1 MRKLLVL
8 LGLASLVV
16 AGASFAQT
24 DPDPDMIGIYVDPG
38 ATENHAEPGAAGPYD
53 VYLCMTNP
61 SAASGVSGWECSIIV
76 TDGVFILEW
85 GYAGSAINALSPPD
99 FAVGLAE
106 PLPWEPSIVLMTLT
120 AGLFAPDPVEFTLT
134 PQPIPSIPGDPYALP
149 AYAAGD
155 DPGDLRSLGYSTG
168 WNPETGVPN
177 VSCVLNGEP
186 PFPIGTDEDTWGG
199 VKNLYR

>member
-16 AGASFAQT
+16 AGTAFAQT
-24 DPDPDMIGIYVDPG
+24 DPDPDMVGVYIEPG
-38 ATENHAEPGAAGPYD
+38 AITNHAEVGAIGPYD
-53 VYLCMTNP
+53 VYLCMTNAT
-61 SAASGVSGWECSIIV
+61 AASGVSGWECSIMV
-76 TDGVFILEW
+76 TEGVFVLNW
-85 GYAGSAINALSPPD
+85 GYAGTAVNALAPPD

-106 PLPWEPSIVLMTLT
+106 PLPWEPSIVLMTMT
-120 AGLFAPDPVEFTLT
+120 IGLFAPTPVELT
-134 PQPIPSIPGDPYALP
+134 VMAQPIPSIPGDPAFP

-168 WNPETGVPN
+168 LNADTGEPN
-177 VSCVLNGEP
+177 VSCVINGVP